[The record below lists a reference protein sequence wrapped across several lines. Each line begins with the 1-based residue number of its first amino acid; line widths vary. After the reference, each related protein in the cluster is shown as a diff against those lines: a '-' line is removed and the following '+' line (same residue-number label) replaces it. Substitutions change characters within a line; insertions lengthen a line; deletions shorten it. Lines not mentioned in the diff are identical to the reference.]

1 MGGRRSGDALCSE
14 ILHLLSAFIS
24 NGSEHGVQTDMCW
37 EHNYDIF
44 IQYVNESQD
53 NFMNISVLKLLYRF
67 KTKFDNL
74 RCGNKTQRR

>member
-1 MGGRRSGDALCSE
+1 MGTLYVQKYCTCYQ
-14 ILHLLSAFIS
+14 LSYLMVVS
-24 NGSEHGVQTDMCW
+24 MESKQTCAG